1 MTPAVPDPFFSKD
14 DLPDGAYRR
23 YRKTFAPRAIRIEGT
38 FHCATSEGNIASCTD
53 GWLAIDS
60 RGFPYPINSAEF
72 DATYDLVIPD
82 DDAVITSADEG

>member
-1 MTPAVPDPFFSKD
+1 MPDPFFRKE
-14 DLPDGAYRR
+14 DLPRGEYRR

-53 GWLAIDS
+53 GWLAVDS

-72 DATYDLVIPD
+72 DTTYALVISE
-82 DDAVITSADEG
+82 DDAMPASADEG